1 MSTNTLTPSPSTP
14 RPLAPAAP
22 PPAQVFAQEYRKTLR
37 EKYPTTDNK
46 EISKMLGQKW
56 KGLTPPQKSK
66 YVLPFKSRKA
76 AL

>member
-1 MSTNTLTPSPSTP
+1 MSNSQFVVC
-14 RPLAPAAP
+14 RCYAA
-22 PPAQVFAQEYRKTLR
+22 AILGMSR
-37 EKYPTTDNK
+37 ETVRTTDNK